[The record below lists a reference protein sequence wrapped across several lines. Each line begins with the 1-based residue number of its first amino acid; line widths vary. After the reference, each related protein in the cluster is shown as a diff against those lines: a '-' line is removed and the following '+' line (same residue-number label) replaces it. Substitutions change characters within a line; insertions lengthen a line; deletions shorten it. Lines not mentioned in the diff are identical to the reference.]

1 MQKRLYT
8 VYDMVAGTIVGDILQ
23 ALNDAPAIRAFHDAL
38 KTPNSLIGQHPADF
52 QLLNVGIIDD
62 DGAIYIQDN
71 GKTVV
76 ATGAAW
82 LESQKNSAYTPP
94 EN

>member
-8 VYDMVAGTIVGDILQ
+8 VFDTVAGTIVGEILQ
-23 ALNDAPAIRAFHDAL
+23 AINDPPAIRAFHDAL

-71 GKTVV
+71 GRTVV

-82 LESQKNSAYTPP
+82 LESQKAAAYTNQ
-94 EN
+94 ES